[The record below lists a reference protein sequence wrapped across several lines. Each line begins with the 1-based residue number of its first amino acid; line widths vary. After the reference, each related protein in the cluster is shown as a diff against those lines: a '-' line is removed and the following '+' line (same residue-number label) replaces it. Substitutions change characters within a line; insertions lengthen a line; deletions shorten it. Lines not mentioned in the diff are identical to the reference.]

1 MLIKN
6 LAASKQANIHM
17 HMCNAVPLVW
27 GSLRLAP
34 ITHYLGNTPKL
45 AYLDV
50 AKLSNKLVLVGLCL
64 TPMCRTTTPREGYNY
79 Y

>member
-1 MLIKN
+1 
-6 LAASKQANIHM
+6 M
-17 HMCNAVPLVW
+17 HVCNAVPLVW

-50 AKLSNKLVLVGLCL
+50 AKLGNKLYSSRRKVVLDIGIGGAVPD
-64 TPMCRTTTPREGYNY
+64 TNV
-79 Y
+79 